1 MMLFTGTTSEHQ
13 EKNCHNPNDNKTQH
27 NLSHNNNNNN
37 NKNSNINNNNNN
49 SSLRSV
55 GETFVDYN

>member
-1 MMLFTGTTSEHQ
+1 MILFTGTTSDHQ

-27 NLSHNNNNNN
+27 NLNHNNNNNN
-37 NKNSNINNNNNN
+37 NSNINNNYSN

-55 GETFVDYN
+55 GETFIDFN